1 MIRFMRHI
9 NVQAPAEK
17 VFTYLAD
24 PKHLPEIWPNVIEV
38 KNVKRASA
46 GGFDFDWS
54 YKMAGLKFDGRAEA
68 VEYLQNQRLVWK
80 TTKGLESTLR
90 WKFMPEGS
98 STSLTLEFDYSIPP
112 SLLKRGKE
120 EVITRENEHE
130 IEAMLAN
137 VRTKVE
143 LEIAYA

>member
-9 NVQAPAEK
+9 NVQAPVEK

-24 PKHLPEIWPNVIEV
+24 PKHLPEIWSNVIEV
-38 KNVKRASA
+38 KNVKRASG

-54 YKMAGLKFDGRAEA
+54 YKMAGLRFDGRAEA
-68 VEYLQNQRLVWK
+68 VENLQNQRLVWK

-90 WKFMPEGS
+90 WKFMPEGNT
-98 STSLTLEFDYSIPP
+98 TSLTLEFDYTIPA

>member
-9 NVQAPAEK
+9 NVQAPADK

-24 PKHLPEIWPNVIEV
+24 PKQFPEIWPNVIEV

-54 YKMAGLKFDGRAEA
+54 YKMAGLRFDGPAEVA
-68 VEYLQNQRLVWK
+68 EYLPNQRLVWK

-90 WKFMPEGS
+90 WKFLPEGNA
-98 STSLTLEFDYSIPP
+98 TSLTLEFDYSIPP

-137 VRTKVE
+137 VRTKLE